1 MAVGTAAA
9 GARVGSFL
17 GPPGTI
23 AGALVGGLVGSLPFL
38 LMGNGMPSEEEQERM
53 LRRQLEIQD
62 EFERG
67 RAGGATGGGELGG
80 LVGGGP
86 APSLAM
92 LAEQDEFLSSL
103 LRANEGLEE
112 LGRAGERAGRLSPE
126 LERLIGGEEARIRQ
140 IQSERVL
147 TPYEILQMV
156 GM

>member
-1 MAVGTAAA
+1 MGPVGGIAIALGSAAA
-9 GARVGSFL
+9 YPLIDRLLSGS
-17 GPPGTI
+17 PEDQ
-23 AGALVGGLVGSLPFL
+23 
-38 LMGNGMPSEEEQERM
+38 M
-53 LRRQLEIQD
+53 RRQLEIQD

-67 RAGGATGGGELGG
+67 RAGGAMGGGELGG

-92 LAEQDEFLSSL
+92 LAEQDDFLASL
-103 LRANEGLEE
+103 LRANEGMEE
-112 LGRAGERAGRLSPE
+112 LGRAGERAGRFSPD
-126 LERLIGGEEARIRQ
+126 LERLIAGEEARIRQ

>member
-1 MAVGTAAA
+1 MPLPAFLASQGFGQVLNAA
-9 GARVGSFL
+9 GLLSTIPLYMGVGQ
-17 GPPGTI
+17 
-23 AGALVGGLVGSLPFL
+23 
-38 LMGNGMPSEEEQERM
+38 PSEEEQERM

-112 LGRAGERAGRLSPE
+112 LGRAGERAGRLSPD
-126 LERLIGGEEARIRQ
+126 LERLIAGEEARIRQ

>member
-1 MAVGTAAA
+1 MPLPAFLASQGFGQVLNAA
-9 GARVGSFL
+9 GLLSTIPLYMGVGQ
-17 GPPGTI
+17 
-23 AGALVGGLVGSLPFL
+23 
-38 LMGNGMPSEEEQERM
+38 PSEEEQERM
-53 LRRQLEIQD
+53 LRRQLEIQE

-67 RAGGATGGGELGG
+67 RAGGAMGGGANIGTNELGG

-112 LGRAGERAGRLSPE
+112 LGRSGERAGRLSPD
-126 LERLIGGEEARIRQ
+126 LERLIAGEEARIRQ